1 MLPIAMLPPELAPVM
16 IPFRSLFS
24 KSVYRRA
31 LVLLVGALLAT
42 GARTVTTALRA
53 VGRAQHRDFGAY
65 HRVLS
70 RAVWSPREAAR
81 RLLSQLISRLVPEGP
96 LVFGIDDTIERRWGP
111 KIKAR
116 GIYRDPVRSSQGH
129 FVKASGLRWLSVML
143 LTPIPWA
150 GRVWALPVLTTLC
163 PSERYSNT
171 HRKRHKKLTDW
182 ARQMILQI
190 RRWLPARELVIVGDS
205 SFSVIDLLAQCNAV
219 AGQAVTI
226 ITRLRLDAA
235 LYEPAPPRQPGTLGR
250 PRKKGERL
258 PKLEERL
265 QDSSVEWQRVEATWW
280 YGHAEKEIEIATG
293 TGVWYHSGKPVV
305 PLRWVLVRDPEG
317 DLDPKAFLSTDPGA
331 SPIDI
336 LRWWQAG
343 LALCGAGRWRSPL
356 RRCVGIWA
364 WKRNDSGRILR
375 FCGRPPCLLG
385 LFSLVTLMAD
395 RLARTG
401 ALEVGRD
408 AWYEKPRPTFSDALA
423 AVRIRLWKQQR
434 KHYSRSGPSTGML
447 KIPTA
452 LFERLLRA
460 LSYTA

>member
-1 MLPIAMLPPELAPVM
+1 MLPLELAPVM

-53 VGRAQHRDFGAY
+53 VGRAQNRDFGAY

-70 RAVWSPREAAR
+70 RAVWSSREAAR

-190 RRWLPARELVIVGDS
+190 RRWLPTRELVVVGDS
-205 SFSVIDLLAQCNAV
+205 SFSVIDLLAHCNAA
-219 AGQAVTI
+219 AGQAVTM

-235 LYEPAPPRQPGTLGR
+235 LYEPAPPRQSGTLGR

-265 QDSSVEWQRVEATWW
+265 EDSSVEWQRVEATWW
-280 YGHAEKEIEIATG
+280 YGHAEKEVEIATG

-317 DLDPKAFLSTDPGA
+317 NLDPKAFLSTDLEA
-331 SPIDI
+331 SSVDI
-336 LRWWQAG
+336 LRWFVRRWSVEVTFEEMRRHLGMETQRQWSD
-343 LALCGAGRWRSPL
+343 LA
-356 RRCVGIWA
+356 
-364 WKRNDSGRILR
+364 ILR
-375 FCGRPPCLLG
+375 TTPCLLG
-385 LFSLVTLMAD
+385 LFSLVTLMAN

-434 KHYSRSGPSTGML
+434 KHYSRSGPPTGML
-447 KIPTA
+447 KIPAA